1 MKINITIEL
10 EIGEYE
16 SEEMVENVLEI
27 IDIIKDLKNDNN
39 RD

>member
-16 SEEMVENVLEI
+16 SEEVVENVLEI